1 MAATRRPARR
11 RRPITPERGGGPGYL
26 THDNGMPANPR
37 YLREN
42 NFGISAS
49 EVEHFPRDRVF
60 VAPED
65 GPSRH
70 KDGYDVFPRTEQG
83 PQ

>member
-1 MAATRRPARR
+1 
-11 RRPITPERGGGPGYL
+11 L
-26 THDNGMPANPR
+26 SANPR

-42 NFGISAS
+42 NLGISAS

-60 VAPED
+60 ITPED

-70 KDGYDVFPRTEQG
+70 KDGSDVFPRTEPG
-83 PQ
+83 PR

>member
-1 MAATRRPARR
+1 MS
-11 RRPITPERGGGPGYL
+11 
-26 THDNGMPANPR
+26 ANPR

-49 EVEHFPRDRVF
+49 EVEHFPRDRIF

-70 KDGYDVFPRTEQG
+70 KDGYDVFPRTERG
-83 PQ
+83 PR